1 MEIRK
6 VALLGA
12 GAIGGY
18 MVWGMQNSLKDNL
31 VIVAEGTRA
40 ERLRKEC
47 MKINGEHYDLH
58 VQSAAEASDADLLI
72 VAVKYTG
79 LKDAMADIVRIAGRN
94 SGHTV
99 SGNERTMVLSLLNG
113 IDSEEL
119 IAEQIGWEPIV
130 NAYMTIV
137 SHRTGNEIE
146 IYHPEGPDG
155 LWYGDRNTSEKTE
168 ACEVLEQFFA
178 TTRLHTGFVPDIL
191 KRQWTKFI
199 RNIAYNLPQAVLGT
213 GLGAYSDSE
222 HALWYSMR
230 LEEEGR
236 KVAAAYGI
244 EIGPLPRGSYR
255 YTPATRYSTLQDL
268 DAKRPT
274 EIDMFCGVLMKKAAE
289 KGIQVPVAECTYHI
303 IKALEEKNEG
313 RFDYE

>member
-40 ERLRKEC
+40 ERLRTEG

-79 LKDAMADIVRIAGRN
+79 LKEAMADIVRIAGRN

-155 LWYGDRNTSEKTE
+155 LWYGDRNTPEKTE

-222 HALWYSMR
+222 HALWYSMK

>member
-31 VIVAEGTRA
+31 VTVAEGTRA
-40 ERLRKEC
+40 ERLRKEG
-47 MKINGEHYDLH
+47 MEINGEHYDLH

-79 LKDAMADIVRIAGRN
+79 LKEAMADIVRIAGRN

-155 LWYGDRNTSEKTE
+155 LWYGDRNTPEKTE
-168 ACEVLEQFFA
+168 ACKVLEQFFA

>member
-40 ERLRKEC
+40 ERLRTEG

-155 LWYGDRNTSEKTE
+155 LWYGDRNTPEKTE

-222 HALWYSMR
+222 HALWYSMK

-313 RFDYE
+313 CFDYE

>member
-18 MVWGMQNSLKDNL
+18 MVWGMQNFLKDNL
-31 VIVAEGTRA
+31 VTVAEGTRA
-40 ERLRKEC
+40 ERLRKEG
-47 MKINGEHYDLH
+47 MEINGEHYDLH

-155 LWYGDRNTSEKTE
+155 LWYGDRNTPEKTE

-222 HALWYSMR
+222 HALWYSMK

>member
-40 ERLRKEC
+40 ERLRTEG

-155 LWYGDRNTSEKTE
+155 LWYGDRNTPEKTE

>member
-31 VIVAEGTRA
+31 VTVAEGTRA
-40 ERLRKEC
+40 ERLRKEG

-155 LWYGDRNTSEKTE
+155 LWYGDRNTPEKTE

-222 HALWYSMR
+222 HALWYSMK

-289 KGIQVPVAECTYHI
+289 KGIQVPVAECTYQ

>member
-31 VIVAEGTRA
+31 VTVAEGTRA
-40 ERLRKEC
+40 ERLRKEG

-99 SGNERTMVLSLLNG
+99 SGNERTTVLSLLNG

-155 LWYGDRNTSEKTE
+155 LWYGDRNTPEKTE

-289 KGIQVPVAECTYHI
+289 KGIQVPGAECTYHI

>member
-31 VIVAEGTRA
+31 VTVAEGTRA
-40 ERLRKEC
+40 ERLRKEG

-155 LWYGDRNTSEKTE
+155 LWYGDRNTPEKTE

-222 HALWYSMR
+222 HALWYSMK

>member
-1 MEIRK
+1 MKIRK

-31 VIVAEGTRA
+31 VTVAEGTRA
-40 ERLRKEC
+40 ERLRTEG

-155 LWYGDRNTSEKTE
+155 LWYGDRNTPEKTE

>member
-40 ERLRKEC
+40 ERLRKEG

-155 LWYGDRNTSEKTE
+155 LWYGDRNTPEKTE

-222 HALWYSMR
+222 HALWYSMK

-289 KGIQVPVAECTYHI
+289 KGIQVHIPYHQGTGG
-303 IKALEEKNEG
+303 KERRPL
-313 RFDYE
+313 RL

>member
-12 GAIGGY
+12 GAISGY
-18 MVWGMQNSLKDNL
+18 MVWGLQPALKDNL
-31 VIVAEGTRA
+31 VVVAEGKRA
-40 ERLRKEC
+40 ERLKNEG
-47 MKINGEHYDLH
+47 MQINGEHYDLQ
-58 VQSAAEASDADLLI
+58 VVSAEEAADADLLI

-94 SGHTV
+94 SGRTV

-155 LWYGDRNTSEKTE
+155 LWYGDRNTPEKTE
-168 ACEVLEQFFA
+168 ACQVLEQFFA

-191 KRQWTKFI
+191 LRQWTKFI

-222 HALWYSMR
+222 HALWYSMK
-230 LEEEGR
+230 LEKEGR

-244 EIGPLPRGSYR
+244 EVGPLPRSSYR

-289 KGIQVPVAECTYHI
+289 KGIEVPVAECTFHI
-303 IKALEEKNEG
+303 IRALEEKNEG

>member
-31 VIVAEGTRA
+31 VTVAEGTRA
-40 ERLRKEC
+40 ERLRKEG
-47 MKINGEHYDLH
+47 MEINGEHYDLH

-155 LWYGDRNTSEKTE
+155 LWYGDRNTPEKTE

>member
-31 VIVAEGTRA
+31 VTVAEGTRA
-40 ERLRKEC
+40 ERLRKER

-99 SGNERTMVLSLLNG
+99 SGNERTTVLSLLNG

-155 LWYGDRNTSEKTE
+155 LWYGDRNTPEKTE

-222 HALWYSMR
+222 HALWYSMK

>member
-1 MEIRK
+1 ME
-6 VALLGA
+6 
-12 GAIGGY
+12 
-18 MVWGMQNSLKDNL
+18 
-31 VIVAEGTRA
+31 
-40 ERLRKEC
+40 
-47 MKINGEHYDLH
+47 INGEHYDLH

-99 SGNERTMVLSLLNG
+99 SGNERTTVLSLLNG

-155 LWYGDRNTSEKTE
+155 LWYGDRNTPEKTE

-289 KGIQVPVAECTYHI
+289 KGIQVPVAECTFHI

>member
-1 MEIRK
+1 MKIRK

-31 VIVAEGTRA
+31 VTVAEGTRA
-40 ERLRKEC
+40 ERLRTEG

-155 LWYGDRNTSEKTE
+155 LWYGDRNTPEKTE

-244 EIGPLPRGSYR
+244 EIGTLPRGSYR

>member
-40 ERLRKEC
+40 ERLRKEG

-155 LWYGDRNTSEKTE
+155 LWYGDRNTPEKTE

-244 EIGPLPRGSYR
+244 EIGPLPRCSYR

-313 RFDYE
+313 RFDYD

>member
-31 VIVAEGTRA
+31 VTVAEGTRA
-40 ERLRKEC
+40 ERLRKEG
-47 MKINGEHYDLH
+47 MEINGEHYDLH

-99 SGNERTMVLSLLNG
+99 SGNERTTVLSLLNG

-155 LWYGDRNTSEKTE
+155 LWYGDRNTPEKTE

-222 HALWYSMR
+222 HPLWYSMR

>member
-31 VIVAEGTRA
+31 VTVAEGTRA
-40 ERLRKEC
+40 ERLRKEG

-155 LWYGDRNTSEKTE
+155 LWYGDRNTPEKTE